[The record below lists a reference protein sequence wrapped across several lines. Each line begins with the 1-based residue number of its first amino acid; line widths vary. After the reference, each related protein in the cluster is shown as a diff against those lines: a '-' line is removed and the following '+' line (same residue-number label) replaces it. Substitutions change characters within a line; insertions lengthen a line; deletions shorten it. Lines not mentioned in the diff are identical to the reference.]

1 MQKTKLIKRD
11 QAILATFERRIN
23 LNVRIV
29 KSRKAFDRKKLKKET
44 RTLLLA
50 I

>member
-1 MQKTKLIKRD
+1 MQKINRIKRD
-11 QAILATFERRIN
+11 QVILATFERRIN